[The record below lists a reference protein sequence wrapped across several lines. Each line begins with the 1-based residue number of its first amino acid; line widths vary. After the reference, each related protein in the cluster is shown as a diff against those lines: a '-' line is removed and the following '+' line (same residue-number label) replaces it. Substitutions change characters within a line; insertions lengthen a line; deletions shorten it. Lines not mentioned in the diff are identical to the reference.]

1 MLVLVGVPEGDE
13 NEGVVGD
20 LRYIYT
26 FGYGHFDRTVCY
38 WSVDIL
44 FDLTDLVFGNSAQP
58 NSTIPSSSPGYLS
71 IHLPTPRL
79 IKSFHPLI
87 TAALQQHQ

>member
-1 MLVLVGVPEGDE
+1 MLVPVGVPEGDK

-26 FGYGHFDRTVCY
+26 LGYGHFDRTVCY

-44 FDLTDLVFGNSAQP
+44 FDLTDLVFGNSTQL
-58 NSTIPSSSPGYLS
+58 N
-71 IHLPTPRL
+71 PTPRYRA
-79 IKSFHPLI
+79 H
-87 TAALQQHQ
+87 LQVIFLFTSQRHASSNHSIP